1 VPYTNPFPALAIPR
15 HSSIYR
21 ACELIDGWRGAII
34 TNQSLF
40 DGLDGAL
47 MLLVCIVFN
56 IFHPLFWLPKNTS
69 PAIEER
75 GVDMSEGVGMAKGND
90 KARGAV
96 PA

>member
-1 VPYTNPFPALAIPR
+1 
-15 HSSIYR
+15 
-21 ACELIDGWRGAII
+21 
-34 TNQSLF
+34 
-40 DGLDGAL
+40 

-75 GVDMSEGVGMAKGND
+75 GVDMSEGVGMVKGND